1 MPAGATAASATSSRS
16 SRSRRSPKTLMHQPQ
31 QTLAIQILVQ
41 RAFAGGC
48 DRSIFFGDHDYQGVA
63 LLAEAEGGA
72 VTRPVRQLRIGRGSQ
87 RQKCSGRQRAIAAN
101 DHGAVVQ

>member
-48 DRSIFFGDHDYQGVA
+48 DRSIFFGDHDDQRVA
-63 LLAEAEGGA
+63 LFAETEGGA
-72 VTRPVRQLRIGRGSQ
+72 MARAMGQLWIGRGCQ
-87 RQKCSGRQRAIAAN
+87 RQKCSSRQRAIAAN
-101 DHGAVVQ
+101 DHRAV